1 MKILLFSLFS
11 FSIMSPLTVILASTM
26 ESGVGFTEL
35 PDLHYSQSDKSS
47 WKMYK
52 VDDCLMA
59 NIYDEQEMKAREIGF
74 RRCRD
79 GSISFVQPPARG
91 VGGWEGKCGQT
102 FGANTL
108 YSLCQKKVDPAQ
120 YFQSVFRDITPG
132 VRPGILRRGMQKIFD
147 SLGHDCPTDLGL
159 WSYQTAKSDKNFIS
173 RIKTLN
179 QPKFSHPNMISIN
192 RSGETVFRN
201 PVGVLVQNPGGS
213 YLHWVTIID
222 TLSGQDQDSCEMIV
236 NHWDNQYQV
245 PCSVIANWSYRV
257 GRTYPIILKS
267 YSIVSFK

>member
-1 MKILLFSLFS
+1 
-11 FSIMSPLTVILASTM
+11 MSPLTVILASTM

-52 VDDCLMA
+52 VDDCLMT